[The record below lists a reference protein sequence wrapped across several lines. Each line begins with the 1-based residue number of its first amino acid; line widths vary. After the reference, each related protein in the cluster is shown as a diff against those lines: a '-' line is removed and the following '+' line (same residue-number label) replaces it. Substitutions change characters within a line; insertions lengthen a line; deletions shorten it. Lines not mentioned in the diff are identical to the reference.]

1 MERHE
6 TAEMEQWVDERLAR
20 LETPGG
26 WSPDS
31 VHALQR
37 LRERRAVRPMRV
49 HAWILATAG
58 IALAAGCLLAFPG
71 TRAFASRCVD
81 ACGQLVWRT
90 PIATS
95 PGKLAPD
102 FTLDD
107 AEGHPVSLSSFRGKT
122 VLLNFW
128 ATWCNPCAVEIP
140 WFVEFERTYGDQGL
154 VVLGVSLDEDGWNAV
169 RPFIAERQINY
180 RILLGGD
187 PVANLF
193 GGIESL
199 PSTLIIGRDGRIA
212 AMHVGLAN
220 KSRYEADIRAALAK

>member
-1 MERHE
+1 M
-6 TAEMEQWVDERLAR
+6 LA
-20 LETPGG
+20 
-26 WSPDS
+26 S
-31 VHALQR
+31 
-37 LRERRAVRPMRV
+37 
-49 HAWILATAG
+49 AG
-58 IALAAGCLLAFPG
+58 VALAAGCLLAFPA

-90 PIATS
+90 PAVAP

-107 AEGHPVSLSSFRGKT
+107 ADGHPVSLSSFRGKA

-140 WFVEFERTYGDQGL
+140 WFVEFERAYREQGL
-154 VVLGVSLDEDGWNAV
+154 VVLGVSLDEDGWQAI
-169 RPFIAERQINY
+169 RPFVAARRINY

-187 PVANLF
+187 PIADLF
-193 GGIESL
+193 GGIQSL

-212 AMHVGLAN
+212 ATHVGLAS
-220 KSRYEADIRAALAK
+220 KSTYEAAIQAALKK